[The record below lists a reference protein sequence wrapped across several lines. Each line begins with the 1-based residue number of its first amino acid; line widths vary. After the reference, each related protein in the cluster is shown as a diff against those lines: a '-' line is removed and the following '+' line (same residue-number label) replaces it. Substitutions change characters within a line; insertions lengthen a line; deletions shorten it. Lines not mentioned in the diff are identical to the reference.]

1 MTIDNT
7 SRGRPMQ
14 TLEEAL
20 KIVLGS
26 ARKLETE
33 EVELALA
40 ANRVLAEDVKSDI
53 DMPPFDKSAM
63 DGYACRRADLAR
75 ELSITETIPAGYVP
89 QEKIGANQCAK
100 IMTGGPVPQGADCVV
115 MVESTKLLTSSTV
128 RFLGTQT
135 RDNICLKGED
145 VRAGQVVLHKGM
157 RIRSQHIAILAAVG
171 CTSPRVSRLPRVAV
185 ISTGDELVTPDERP
199 RPSQIRESNSHQLSA
214 QARDVGAIV
223 TDYGIVADRRQDID
237 WTLRKA
243 MVENDVVVLSGGVSA
258 GAYDYVPQIMTRMG
272 IDLPIRK
279 LAIKPGKPTLFGTCD
294 EACCFGLPG
303 NPVSSFVVFELLV
316 RPFLYKLM
324 GHDYRPAYSCVP
336 LGTQVRRK
344 KVDRQSWIPV
354 VITEAF
360 SAEPVEYHGS
370 AHVGALCNADGLIS
384 IDAGVAEIGK
394 GTTVRVRL
402 I

>member
-1 MTIDNT
+1 MVTYE
-7 SRGRPMQ
+7 Q
-14 TLEEAL
+14 AL
-20 KIVLGS
+20 KIVLDS
-26 ARKLETE
+26 AEQLELE
-33 EVELALA
+33 RVELAHA
-40 ANRVLAEDVKSDI
+40 AGRVLGEDVTSDI

-89 QEKIGANQCAK
+89 QKKIGTNQCAK
-100 IMTGGPVPQGADCVV
+100 IMTGGPIPQGADCVV
-115 MVESTKLLTSSTV
+115 MVESTQLLTSSTV
-128 RFLGTQT
+128 RFVGTQT

-157 RIRSQHIAILAAVG
+157 RIRPQHIAILAATG
-171 CTSPRVSRLPRVAV
+171 CTSPRVSRQPRVGV

-243 MVENDVVVLSGGVSA
+243 IVHNDVVVLSGGVSA
-258 GAYDYVPQIMTRMG
+258 GAYDYVPQIMCGMG

-279 LAIKPGKPTLFGTCD
+279 LAIKPGKPMLFGVCD

-324 GHDYRPAYSCVP
+324 GHDYRPLYSCVP
-336 LGTQVRRK
+336 LGSQVRRK

-354 VITEAF
+354 VITDEF
-360 SAEPVEYHGS
+360 LAEPVEYHGS

-384 IDAGVAEIGK
+384 IDAGVAELGK
-394 GTTVRVRL
+394 RATVRVRL